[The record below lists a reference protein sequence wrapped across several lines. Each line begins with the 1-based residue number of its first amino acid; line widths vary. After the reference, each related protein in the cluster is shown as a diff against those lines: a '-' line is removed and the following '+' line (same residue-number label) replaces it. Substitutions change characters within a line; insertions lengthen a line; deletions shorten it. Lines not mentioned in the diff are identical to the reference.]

1 MRIAG
6 YYSGDRDGISLSRTR
21 KVSTLEHLAPA
32 TIRSPAL
39 QTCVELQNQCL
50 QLEKLKSTNSS
61 LQKDLVE
68 LRQELDNYCNKTKE
82 ATKEVLGKWSAQCK
96 ALRDKLKSAAA
107 RNAEQGQSIE
117 VLKQELADL
126 KAKVAK
132 KGAAIENVEKMSD
145 QLRLELDQLEHYN
158 QYMANKCQTNDSLI
172 ARQKS
177 TL

>member
-1 MRIAG
+1 MRFAG

-32 TIRSPAL
+32 NIPSPAL

-68 LRQELDNYCNKTKE
+68 LRQELDKYCNKTKE
-82 ATKEVLGKWSAQCK
+82 ARKKDLYKWSA
-96 ALRDKLKSAAA
+96 ALRDNLKAALA
-107 RNAEQGQSIE
+107 RNAEQEQSIE
-117 VLKQELADL
+117 ILKQELANL

-145 QLRLELDQLEHYN
+145 QLRLELDQLEH
-158 QYMANKCQTNDSLI
+158 
-172 ARQKS
+172 
-177 TL
+177 